1 MMLQNNPRARLAL
14 YGIGLVALGALLV
27 LNLAN
32 VIDSDTTN
40 KAFGMI
46 ATIANLLGLT
56 GLSTAAANLSRQR
69 GNGTLV
75 ISGTS
80 AEQLAAAVKQFAV
93 DEEARRKAVTEA
105 LGAIPGGN
113 LIADAIR
120 SSMGGELPSVTA
132 SSVTVTP
139 SDPASANY
147 QP

>member
-1 MMLQNNPRARLAL
+1 MKMLENNPRARLAL
-14 YGIGLVALGALLV
+14 YGVGLVALGALLV

-32 VIDSDTTN
+32 VIDSETTN

-46 ATIANLLGLT
+46 ATVANLLGLT
-56 GLSTAAANLSRQR
+56 GLSTAAANLNRQR
-69 GNGTLV
+69 SNGTLL

-80 AEQLAAAVKQFAV
+80 AEQLAAAVRQFAV

-120 SSMGGELPSVTA
+120 SSMGGELPSDTSA
-132 SSVTVTP
+132 ATP